1 MLLICGDFE
10 NSVKIYIQENKTLAP
25 GKFSKILNLL
35 HLRQRVYYERF
46 ESDHF
51 RRKRMQAA

>member
-25 GKFSKILNLL
+25 GNFSKILNVL
-35 HLRQRVYYERF
+35 HLRQRVYYECT
-46 ESDHF
+46 ESNYF
-51 RRKRMQAA
+51 RRKRMQTA